1 MKKKLII
8 FICIIGIIGI
18 GYYLLFPFHF
28 PFKNGYNIEIINDT
42 GKNITGLSLTNV
54 NVENKIPIIL
64 DGDEYKFKNVTTTG
78 FYNLEYKDHN
88 GDLQTIPIVGFEEK
102 GSLGEAVV
110 TLESINENGIIE
122 SDLSTELRV
131 ELILK

>member
-8 FICIIGIIGI
+8 LIGMVGIIGI
-18 GYYLLFPFHF
+18 VYYLLFPFQF
-28 PFKNGYNIEIINDT
+28 PFRNGYNIEIKNDT

-54 NVENKIPIIL
+54 NVDNKIPIIL

-88 GDLQTIPIVGFEEK
+88 GDLQAIPIVGFEEK

-122 SDLSTELRV
+122 SDLSTEMRV

>member
-1 MKKKLII
+1 MIKKSII
-8 FICIIGIIGI
+8 LIGIIGTLGI
-18 GYYLLFPFHF
+18 GYYLLFPFQF
-28 PFKNGYNIEIINDT
+28 PFKDGYNIEIKNQT

-54 NVENKIPIIL
+54 NGDHKIPVIL

-78 FYNLEYKDHN
+78 FYDLEYRDHY
-88 GDLQTIPIVGFEEK
+88 GDLQTISIVGFEEE

-122 SDLSTELRV
+122 SDLSTEMRV